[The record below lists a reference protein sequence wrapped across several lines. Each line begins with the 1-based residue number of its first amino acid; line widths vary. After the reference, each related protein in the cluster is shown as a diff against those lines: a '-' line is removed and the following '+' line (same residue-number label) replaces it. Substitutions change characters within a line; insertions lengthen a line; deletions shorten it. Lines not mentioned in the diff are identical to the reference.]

1 MKASYPRPLLLLTSL
16 FIFPPSSFLLAQGS
30 LTPPGAPAATMKT
43 LDQLEPRTPIST
55 LPFTIGTR
63 GSYYV
68 TGNLT
73 GVAGQHGIIV
83 NADHVTVD
91 LGGFDL
97 VGPGSGAATSGIR
110 VNAARTN
117 VTIRNG
123 SVRGWGGVGVAAETN
138 ACFGMHVEQVRATGN
153 GAGGIL
159 LGSRGTA
166 LHCDASNNL
175 GTGIVTST
183 ICKVIE
189 CTASGNTGAASD
201 GINLN
206 SFSLA
211 RGCLAMDNG
220 ADGIDV
226 GNACVLEGCVA
237 ENNVANGFR
246 SSASGCTLSDCTAQI
261 NGALGFA
268 SFLRSS
274 FANCNASSNGT
285 GGFNVSTGCTL
296 ANCSAGNNTGNGF
309 SIGSGA
315 TLENCAAITN
325 AGIGFNGGD
334 GVTLRGCA
342 ATDNTG
348 NGFVLALSATL
359 SHCTAALNEGAFG
372 ISTSSAATII
382 GCTIRGAIT
391 ANSSAAATSAGIGV
405 STECLVSQCVVSNID
420 SSAGTLTATTGMGI
434 TVGGSSTVERCTVQ
448 GCRGDGIRAT
458 GSCVIRDNLSDR
470 NGSST
475 GDGAGVHTTSN
486 ENRIE
491 GNSVT
496 GNDRG
501 IDVDVA
507 GNLIIKNTA
516 ATNTTAYEIAA
527 NNRFGPI
534 INISAAG
541 TAAQTVTDASANVA
555 SSLGSTDPWANFLY

>member
-1 MKASYPRPLLLLTSL
+1 MKTPLAHTALALACA
-16 FIFPPSSFLLAQGS
+16 FILHPSSFLLAQGP

-43 LDQLEPRTPIST
+43 LDQLEPRTPISS
-55 LPFTIGTR
+55 LPFTISTR

-68 TGNLT
+68 TANLT

-138 ACFGMHVEQVRATGN
+138 ACFGMHVEKVRATGN

-175 GTGIVTST
+175 GTGITTST

-189 CTASGNTGAASD
+189 CTASGNTGVASD

-206 SFSLA
+206 SFSLV

-220 ADGIDV
+220 ADGFDV

-315 TLENCAAITN
+315 TLENCAASSN

-348 NGFVLALSATL
+348 NGFVVALSATL

-382 GCTIRGAIT
+382 GCTIRGAGT
-391 ANSSAAATSAGIGV
+391 DSSDATISAGITVG
-405 STECLVSQCVVSNID
+405 TESLVSQCVVSNIN
-420 SSAGTLTATTGMGI
+420 STAATLTTTTGMGI
-434 TVGGSSTVERCTVQ
+434 TIGAGSTVERCTVQ
-448 GCRGDGIRAT
+448 GSRGDGIRAT
-458 GSCVIRDNLSDR
+458 SSCLIRDNVSDR
-470 NGSST
+470 SGSGT
-475 GDGAGVHTTSN
+475 GDGAGIHTTSN

-501 IDVDVA
+501 IDVDLA
-507 GNLIIKNTA
+507 GNLIIRNTA
-516 ATNTTAYEIAA
+516 ATNTTAYDIVA